1 MFRFFNL
8 RNISIRGKL
17 VLVMVFTS
25 VLVLGVFFTVYIITD
40 VKSYKDRKVE
50 STISLAQVIGTNCV
64 STLEFQDNEA
74 ATQILEEL
82 QRVSPDIVYA
92 AILDNHR
99 KIFASYSRPGF
110 RNFIIP
116 AVLDKRN
123 SLFTGDYLIVA
134 NSITNN
140 SGSIGKV
147 ILDVQLS
154 ELIQLK
160 KDKIR
165 IASIL
170 VVSAVLFSFLIAG
183 VIQIYI
189 SRRLLDLVDTMK
201 EVSNTGNYD
210 KIITDKGKDEISV
223 LINVFNNLMQRIKE
237 NQQRK
242 DEFLSIVSHE
252 LKTPLTTIKGYLEL
266 LNSMEDKQP
275 KRQFVQKG
283 LENVK
288 KLEKLISDLLDVSKI
303 QRGQLKLEI
312 SEFNLDDLV
321 NETIAAFQTV
331 SGSHQIIRV
340 SDFNSGII
348 TADKHR
354 IEQVLTNLL
363 SNAIK
368 YSPNENKVFV
378 YSQKSAS
385 DMIVKIRDF
394 GIGVPKDEQS
404 NIFERFYRSKA
415 MSDTIVGFG
424 LGLYICRDIIHRHNG
439 KIWVESEEKGSTF
452 YFSLPLK
459 RKSSPA
465 NSEIPSSKLAD

>member
-50 STISLAQVIGTNCV
+50 SMISLAQVIGTNCV

-99 KIFASYSRPGF
+99 KIFASYSRSEF

-116 AVLDKRN
+116 AALDKKN

-165 IASIL
+165 IATIL
-170 VVSAVLFSFLIAG
+170 LVAAVLFSFLVAG
-183 VIQIYI
+183 IIQTYI
-189 SRRLLDLVDTMK
+189 SRRLLNLVDTMK
-201 EVSNTGNYD
+201 QVSDTGNYD
-210 KIITDKGKDEISV
+210 TIITDKGRDEISV
-223 LINVFNNLMQRIKE
+223 LFNVFSSLMERIKE

-312 SEFNLDDLV
+312 SEFNIDELV
-321 NETIAAFQTV
+321 NETIAAFQMIST
-331 SGSHQIIRV
+331 SHEIIRV
-340 SDFNSGII
+340 DDFKSEII
-348 TADKHR
+348 VADKRR

-368 YSPNENKVFV
+368 YSPNEKKVFV
-378 YSQKSAS
+378 YCQKNPAE
-385 DMIVKIRDF
+385 MIVKIRDF

-404 NIFERFYRSKA
+404 NIFERFYRSKG
-415 MSDTIVGFG
+415 MSDSIVGFG
-424 LGLYICRDIIHRHNG
+424 LGLYICRDIIHRHDG
-439 KIWVESEEKGSTF
+439 KIWVESEKKGSTF

-459 RKSSPA
+459 KISSTVKT
-465 NSEIPSSKLAD
+465 EVSSVNLVD